1 MNSKILTLSIALCI
15 SQQVYSQKYQGDSWS
30 KIKSAGAGNLAVVYY
45 EQPGLIQDVNGKI
58 TGLCVDVLEDF
69 AIYLQTKYN
78 KKVTIKYVGR
88 EAAFTDF
95 LLAAQNNNNVLGVT
109 NVTITEER
117 KKILKFTPAF
127 IANPVVL
134 ITHKDAPNLTDLS
147 QIKKTFVGYST
158 EIIAGSTHVKHMNKV
173 KKDYWPE
180 LNIAYGSSGQ
190 DIIKKITTNPKL
202 FTILD
207 FTEFVNANRKKMPVK
222 RQNVEFGAPEE
233 LAFVM
238 SKQSDWD
245 EVWKEFLT
253 EDYRKSAKY
262 RKNIADNLGS
272 VFLSILK

>member
-30 KIKSAGAGNLAVVYY
+30 KIKSAGAGNLSVVYY

-134 ITHKDAPNLTDLS
+134 ITHKDAPNLTDVS

-173 KKDYWPE
+173 KKDYWPD

-272 VFLSILK
+272 VFLSVLK

>member
-1 MNSKILTLSIALCI
+1 MSTRYKFLVIGLFISTALSA
-15 SQQVYSQKYQGDSWS
+15 QKYQGDSWT
-30 KIKSAGAGNLAVVYY
+30 KIKSAGTGNLAVVYY
-45 EQPGLIQDVNGKI
+45 EQPGLIQEVNGKI

-69 AIYLQTKYN
+69 ATYLQTKYN
-78 KKVTIKYVGR
+78 KRVAIQYVGR
-88 EAAFTDF
+88 EVAFTDF
-95 LLAAQNNNNVLGVT
+95 LLAVQNNNNVLGVT

-134 ITHKDAPNLTDLS
+134 ITHKDAPNLTDIS

-173 KKDYWPE
+173 KRDYWPD
-180 LNIAYGSSGQ
+180 LNIVYGSSGQ

-222 RQNVEFGAPEE
+222 RQNIELGAPEE

>member
-1 MNSKILTLSIALCI
+1 MHSKSLVLLIALCI
-15 SQQVYSQKYQGDSWS
+15 TQQLYSQKYQGDSWS

-45 EQPGLIQDVNGKI
+45 EQPGLIQEVNGKI
-58 TGLCVDVLEDF
+58 AGLCVDILDDF
-69 AIYLQTKYN
+69 AAYLQTKYN
-78 KKVTIKYVGR
+78 KKVTVQYVGR

-147 QIKKTFVGYST
+147 QIKVVFAGYST
-158 EIIAGSTHVKHMNKV
+158 EIISGSTHVKHMNKV

-180 LNIAYGSSGQ
+180 LTIAYGSSGQ
-190 DIIKKITTNPKL
+190 DIIKKITANPKL

-245 EVWKEFLT
+245 DVWKEFLT

-272 VFLSILK
+272 AFLSILK